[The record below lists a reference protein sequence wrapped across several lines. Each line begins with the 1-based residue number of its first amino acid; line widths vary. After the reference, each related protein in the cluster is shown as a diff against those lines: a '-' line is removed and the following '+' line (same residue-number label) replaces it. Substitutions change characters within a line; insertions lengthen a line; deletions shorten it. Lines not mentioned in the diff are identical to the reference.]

1 LGSLNHDPA
10 ACLDSKRL
18 SPSEAKSVLARI
30 AQINGPPDSDNAR
43 EIIASKLDQLAAR
56 NAEIRANGEPDL

>member
-1 LGSLNHDPA
+1 
-10 ACLDSKRL
+10 
-18 SPSEAKSVLARI
+18 LARI

-56 NAEIRANGEPDL
+56 NAEIRAANPICEADKEPAEGE